1 METIY
6 KIMEE
11 IVAKPCVYKPYR
23 CAEFTKKH
31 HATFNPVPPSYSKK
45 QNNEQTNVK
54 RRICSRRKNTPG
66 NV

>member
-23 CAEFTKKH
+23 CAKFTKKH
-31 HATFNPVPPSYSKK
+31 HATLNPVPPSYSKK